1 MKPYLKHTIYCISI
15 LSLLFLA
22 RCKDPEPEPPETPPV
37 IIVSGQNP
45 LKTGIYLPFVDDS
58 VRIIAHYG
66 LNLDFCWKDTTQ
78 IDTAL
83 LGCYQIFYHAES
95 LSGMTADAQR
105 DVWTV
110 VKPESMQQMWNVA
123 VENATNS
130 FTDSLTVANKKLFI
144 NNLHNIPELKVEL
157 SLAADLQDSVYIFE
171 QYNADST
178 YRVYGFGTID
188 SCAMNMSLTYFLTHN
203 NAVIHYNATYSRD
216 SISIK

>member
-1 MKPYLKHTIYCISI
+1 
-15 LSLLFLA
+15 LLFLA

-58 VRIIAHYG
+58 VRIIAPYG
-66 LNLDFCWKDTTQ
+66 
-78 IDTAL
+78 IDSVRMEHDIDSIPTL
-83 LGCYQIFYHAES
+83 LGYHQIFYYVQS
-95 LSGMTADAQR
+95 LSGMTAEAQR
-105 DVWTV
+105 DVWVV
-110 VKPESMQQMWNVA
+110 VKPESMKGAWEVSLDTSLNL
-123 VENATNS
+123 

-144 NNLHNIPELKVEL
+144 NNLHNIPELKIEL
-157 SLAADLQDSVYIFE
+157 SLAADLQDSVYIFD